1 MGSNG
6 DYERVSTTTTDTSNH
21 SKHGHGSSFYLW
33 YVIILLTLASTISII
48 DRQVLNVMVGPIKR
62 DLGGLTDFQFSLIA
76 GLAFTT
82 FYSLLS
88 YPAGWIADRYNRRNL
103 MAVGIT
109 AWSIM
114 TMACGMAGTYWQLFF
129 TRMGVGV
136 GEATLGPAANSTLAD
151 YFKPARL
158 PLAIGV
164 VSAAPFIGQGLANVV
179 GGPLVEY
186 LESVPNIVL
195 PIVGEVYSWQMV
207 FLLLGIPGIIVGALF
222 LTIKEPAR
230 QGKMLEQT
238 EAVPFSQVWAFV
250 MDRWR
255 FFALIF
261 AAYLGLSVQGWSL
274 FTWLVEYYI
283 RDFGWTRSE
292 ITLTYGP
299 IAGIVGIMGSVGAG
313 AIAGYMLGRG
323 KRDATVRL
331 VFWGTCAL
339 IPLAMLLT
347 SVPNAYAG
355 IAILIPVT
363 FLMAM
368 PSGLIMTTLQS
379 ICPNE
384 LRGQAIAFYLIS
396 VNFLAYTF
404 GPSMPPV
411 LTQLFFGSEE
421 GIGDAIAIL
430 AIFTY
435 GGAAICLYLCLKHYR
450 AALDLAK
457 EWTEESFSSND

>member
-1 MGSNG
+1 MN
-6 DYERVSTTTTDTSNH
+6 TTSEDTTNH

-33 YVIILLTLASTISII
+33 YVIILLTLASTIAII

-62 DLGGLTDFQFSLIA
+62 DLGGLTDFQFSLVA

-88 YPAGWIADRYNRRNL
+88 YPAGWIADRYSRRNL
-103 MAVGIT
+103 MAFGVT

-151 YFKPARL
+151 YFKPNRL

-179 GGPLVEY
+179 GGPLVQY
-186 LESVPNIVL
+186 LESVPNQTL
-195 PIVGEVYSWQMV
+195 PIIGEVHSWQMV
-207 FLLLGIPGIIVGALF
+207 FLLLGIPGVLIGILIM
-222 LTIKEPAR
+222 TIKEPIR
-230 QGKMLEQT
+230 RGRMLEQT
-238 EAVPFSQVWAFV
+238 EAVPFSEVWAFV
-250 MDRWR
+250 MGRWK
-255 FFALIF
+255 FFFLVF
-261 AAYLGLSVQGWSL
+261 AAYLGLSAQGWAL

-283 RDFGWTRSE
+283 RDFEWTRSQ

-299 IAGIVGIMGSVGAG
+299 IAGIVGIIGSVSAG
-313 AIAGYMLGRG
+313 AMAGFMLGRG
-323 KRDATVRL
+323 KRDACVRL

-339 IPLAMLLT
+339 IPLAMLMT
-347 SVPNAYAG
+347 SVPDPWVG
-355 IAILIPVT
+355 IAILVPVT

-368 PSGLIMTTLQS
+368 PAGLIMTTLQS

-404 GPSMPPV
+404 GPSLPPI
-411 LTQLFFGSEE
+411 LTQLFFGSEQ
-421 GIGDAIAIL
+421 GLGDAIAIL
-430 AIFTY
+430 SIFTY

-450 AALDLAK
+450 AALDLATA
-457 EWTEESFSSND
+457 WAEESPSSVD

>member
-1 MGSNG
+1 
-6 DYERVSTTTTDTSNH
+6 VSTTTGAEKAH
-21 SKHGHGSSFYLW
+21 SVHGHGTNLYLW
-33 YVIILLTLASTISII
+33 YVIGLLTLASTISII
-48 DRQVLNVMVGPIKR
+48 DRQVLNVMIGPVKR
-62 DLGGLTDFQFSLIA
+62 DLGGLSDFQVSLIM
-76 GLAFTT
+76 GLAFTS
-82 FYSLLS
+82 FYTLLS
-88 YPAGWIADRYNRRNL
+88 YPAGWIADRHNRRNL

-151 YFKPARL
+151 YFKPKRL

-164 VSAAPFIGQGLANVV
+164 VSAAPFIGQGLANVI

-186 LESVPNIVL
+186 LEAVPSIVV
-195 PIVGEVYSWQMV
+195 PIIGEVYSWQAV
-207 FLLLGIPGIIVGALF
+207 FLILGIPGLLVGALIM
-222 LTIKEPAR
+222 TIKEPLR
-230 QGKMLEQT
+230 QNKLVGEN
-238 EAVPFSQVWAFV
+238 EHVPFSQVWEFV
-250 MDRWR
+250 LERKK
-255 FFALIF
+255 FFFFIF
-261 AAYLGLSVQGWSL
+261 AAYLGLSIQGWSL
-274 FTWLVEYYI
+274 FSWLVEYYI
-283 RDFGWTRSE
+283 RDFGWTRSQ

-313 AIAGYMLGRG
+313 AFCGFLLGRG
-323 KRDATVRL
+323 GRDASVRI

-339 IPLAMLLT
+339 LPLAMLMT
-347 SVPNAYAG
+347 SVSDAWVG
-355 IAILIPVT
+355 IGILIPVT

-379 ICPNE
+379 VCPNE

-421 GIGDAIAIL
+421 GLGDAIAIL
-430 AIFTY
+430 AFFTY
-435 GGAAICLYLCLKHYR
+435 GSAAIFLYLCLKHYR
-450 AALDLAK
+450 DALDKAK
-457 EWTEESFSSND
+457 AWTEVRSDVVE